1 MRVKG
6 QDLEGIGAV
15 YATFSI
21 HQTDGQDDLKDEDLG
36 KAVTLTGDYEIGPAW
51 DNSIILGK
59 LLDLSLTDADV
70 GKRVATVQVGGIVSL
85 PIKPD
90 CHPPELSRSVIG
102 NLLGTVRKPAT
113 YIESGSRGIVIA
125 MDPEAKKCVLIL

>member
-6 QDLEGIGAV
+6 QDMEGVGAV

-36 KAVTLTGDYEIGPAW
+36 KAVSLTGDYEIGPAW

-59 LLDLSLTDADV
+59 LVDLSLTDVDV
-70 GKRVATVQVGGIVSL
+70 GRVATVQIGGIVSL
-85 PIKPD
+85 LIKPD
-90 CHPPELSRSVIG
+90 CHPPELGRPVIG

-113 YIESGSRGIVIA
+113 YIENGSRGIVI
-125 MDPEAKKCVLIL
+125 MVDEEAKRCVLIL